1 MAGIYTCESGGE
13 VHCSQG
19 DTPRKSKISLNR
31 FQGSFFLSQE
41 YLKKGKNC
49 QEPGVIQLIIIEF

>member
-1 MAGIYTCESGGE
+1 M
-13 VHCSQG
+13 HCSQG

-49 QEPGVIQLIIIEF
+49 HEPGVIQLIIIEF